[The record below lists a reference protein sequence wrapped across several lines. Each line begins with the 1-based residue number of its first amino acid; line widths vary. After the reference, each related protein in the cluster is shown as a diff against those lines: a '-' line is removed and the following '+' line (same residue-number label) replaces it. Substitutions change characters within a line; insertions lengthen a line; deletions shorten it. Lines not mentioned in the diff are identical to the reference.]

1 MREEAN
7 ETGHQ
12 DGRSYESLRRAA
24 KRQ

>member
-12 DGRSYESLRRAA
+12 DGGSYESLQRAA